1 MLTNPVVCKH
11 FSYMSVGVFV
21 AVVKRLGS
29 VQTLLN
35 ARSIGH
41 LLTLQLET
49 ACNVLVSAKH

>member
-11 FSYMSVGVFV
+11 FSYMSVGVSV

-35 ARSIGH
+35 ARSIGK
-41 LLTLQLET
+41 TL
-49 ACNVLVSAKH
+49 ANVTV

>member
-35 ARSIGH
+35 ARSIGK
-41 LLTLQLET
+41 TLANVT
-49 ACNVLVSAKH
+49 A